1 LTCRRN
7 NLENKSVGKFIS
19 ELRKEKG
26 LTQKELGDRLFVSD
40 KTISRWERDDCS
52 PDISLLPTIAELFD
66 VTTDELL
73 RGERIDEKMLTNS
86 DGVVVEPS
94 IEQQSVGVE
103 PQKEKKAGKSL
114 FKSFRPFAIRLV
126 TICCSI
132 TVLLAIV
139 LIVLSTV
146 KFTAKDKYDSFE
158 ALKIAVESDYD
169 QWLEENYGSDPS
181 AIEQANKDKMS
192 INTMYIPNSADNSQ
206 YVEYYYHKD
215 HYLAVNG
222 STSKDNKIIYVAT
235 RVPTKEVNGA
245 KIAMW
250 TLLATN
256 IVVCVVVYIILNK
269 KENSKT
275 GQPADDVCVE

>member
-1 LTCRRN
+1 M
-7 NLENKSVGKFIS
+7 ENKSVGKFIS

-73 RGERIDEKMLTNS
+73 RGERIDDKMLTNS
-86 DGVVVEPS
+86 DGVVDEPTT
-94 IEQQSVGVE
+94 EQQSVGVE
-103 PQKEKKAGKSL
+103 PQTEKKAGKSL

-169 QWLEENYGSDPS
+169 KWLEENYGSDPS

-206 YVEYYYHKD
+206 YIEYYYHKD

-222 STSKDNKIIYVAT
+222 TTSKDNKIIYVAT

>member
-1 LTCRRN
+1 M
-7 NLENKSVGKFIS
+7 ENKSVGKFIS

-73 RGERIDEKMLTNS
+73 RGERIDDKMLTNS
-86 DGVVVEPS
+86 DGVVDEPS
-94 IEQQSVGVE
+94 TEQQSVCVE

-206 YVEYYYHKD
+206 YIEYYYHKD

-222 STSKDNKIIYVAT
+222 TTSKDNKIIYVAT